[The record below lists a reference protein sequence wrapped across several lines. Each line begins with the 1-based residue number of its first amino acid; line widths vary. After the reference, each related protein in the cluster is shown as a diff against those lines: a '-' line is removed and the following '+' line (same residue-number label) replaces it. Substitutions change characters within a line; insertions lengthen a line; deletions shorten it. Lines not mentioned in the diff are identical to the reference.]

1 MRKRGIKLTEKR
13 TYNLQ
18 GLTCAH
24 CAQKFEQN
32 IRNIDSVEDVVVNF
46 SASKVSVTGDITV
59 QQLEEAGAF
68 ENIKVFPER
77 SPLPEKEPFWK
88 KRENKAAIFAFFILI
103 IGLVAHFFVGKD
115 HPVTIGLFIM
125 TMIVGGYD
133 LFKIGIRNLF
143 SFYFD
148 MKTLMTIAIIG
159 AALIGEWVEGAI
171 VVILFAISEALEA
184 YSIDQARQSIQKL
197 ISIAPNEATLLKDGQ
212 QITVHVDDIDIGD
225 TIVIKPGEK
234 IAMDGIVTEGSTSV
248 NQAAIT
254 GESLPVHKSVGDDV
268 FAGTLNEEGA
278 IYVQVTKRVEDT
290 TLAKIIHLVEEA
302 QTKKAPAQKFVDQ
315 FAKYYTPSIL
325 MLGLLVAT
333 LPPILIGADWSK
345 WIYLGLA
352 TLVVGC
358 PCALVISTPVAV
370 VTAIGNAAQRGI
382 LIKGGAYLEEAG
394 RLRAIA
400 FDKTGTLTVG
410 KPIVTEAASFIDNET
425 ELFRIAAA
433 IEQSSQHPIA
443 RAILDEAH
451 KRDIE
456 ISEIKHFHSKPG
468 KGASAWVEGR
478 YCAIGNEAFFGE
490 HLYLT
495 VEQRKL
501 VNDLREKGRTVMFIQ
516 KEQHIIGLI
525 AVSDH
530 IRKEAKSMIEQLK
543 KLNLKRFFMLT
554 GDHEKT
560 AAAFAKDIEIDTVR
574 AELLPEDKVKVIEEL
589 RASYGSVAMIGDGV
603 NDAPALA
610 SSSLGIAMGT
620 AGTDVAL
627 ETADIVLM
635 DDDLHKIPET
645 ISLSRKTIKIIQQN
659 ITFSFGLKV
668 FALLLVIPNLLTLW
682 IAIIADVGATLL
694 VVLNSMR
701 LMKK

>member
-103 IGLVAHFFVGKD
+103 IGLVAHFSVGKD

-278 IYVQVTKRVEDT
+278 IYVQVAKRVEDT

-333 LPPILIGADWSK
+333 LPPILIGSDWSK

-560 AAAFAKDIEIDTVR
+560 AASFAKDIEIDTVR